1 MHFSR
6 HLSVPAAALVL
17 SAATALVPVLIG
29 PALMSPATA
38 GTAPSTTAHLGTLQK
53 GAAQTSTAQARAVQ
67 TGASASSASMLQ
79 ATAPRAAALPTTGYH
94 RSFTG
99 AGKTSTYHVY
109 ADGLDRSKAVGVL
122 YYLGGDYT
130 SVKETWVHNPGGTHL
145 TAMAAEARKKNM
157 VLVVPISPDTDTSG
171 NGMTWWEEADGNGD
185 WFRALQAGLTS
196 NYGLDASRTWL
207 AGYSGGAEF
216 LTYELLADRQGW
228 LQGGGATIIGGGGS
242 DGMQTAPSA
251 AVRSLSLT
259 WFVGSKDVAGSTTP
273 ATWSASATAAQGRQ
287 RYVRDGFTRTR
298 LTTLPGLSHDDY
310 DIVGLISKGLATLP
324 PAPATSSPSSLLR
337 GAIRADYLATGGAA
351 TYGQPTSAEKPTGVH
366 GGVYQGFT
374 KNCTYYWSPQTGAHP
389 VRWGT
394 GIGNAYRAADL
405 ERGWGYPVIAE
416 RALANGAYQD
426 FHRGTARFRA
436 IYSPRTGTH
445 AVKLSGGIGTAWQKA
460 GHEHGWGFPTTEE
473 YAVNG
478 GVAQEFSNGWV
489 ATWHRAT
496 GKVTVAKG

>member
-6 HLSVPAAALVL
+6 HLAVPAAALVL

-67 TGASASSASMLQ
+67 TGASASSARMPQ

-109 ADGLDRSKAVGVL
+109 ADGIDRSRAVGVL

-145 TAMAAEARKKNM
+145 KAMAAEARKKNM
-157 VLVVPISPDTDTSG
+157 VLVVPISPDKDASG
-171 NGMTWWEEADGNGD
+171 NGVTWWEDADANGD
-185 WFRALQAGLTS
+185 WFRALQGSLAS
-196 NYGLDASRTWL
+196 SYGLDASRTWL

-216 LTYELLADRQGW
+216 LTYELLADRQNW
-228 LQGGGATIIGGGGS
+228 IRGGGATIIGGGGS
-242 DGMQTAPSA
+242 SGMQTAPDA
-251 AVRSLSLT
+251 TVRSLPVT
-259 WFVGSKDVAGSTTP
+259 WYAGSKDVAGSTTP

-287 RYVRDGFTRTR
+287 RYARDGFTRTR

-405 ERGWGYPVIAE
+405 ECGWGYPAIAE

-478 GVAQEFSNGWV
+478 GVAQKFSNGWV